1 MFRRTLPVLAAA
13 VAFAAAG
20 SAAPASAADGGSG
33 AGARVLDVMSFNI
46 HHAQGTDGVLDVERI
61 ARVVRGSG
69 ADVVGLQEVDHHYSA
84 RSEWA
89 DQSAELAEALGYHV
103 VFGANIDNAPPAGG
117 EHRVQYGTA
126 ILSRYPIT
134 ASDNTWLFRSPGQ
147 EQRGLLHATI
157 DVHGKKVEFYD
168 THLSASSQTDRL
180 RQTAQVVDLIGA
192 RKPGIL
198 VGDFNALPSA
208 PESQPL
214 QKAYTDAWARSPH
227 PRGDGATHPSEAPTA
242 RIDVVYTTGG
252 VIPLVTRVVGS
263 DPAAS
268 DHLPLLSKVL
278 VGP

>member
-1 MFRRTLPVLAAA
+1 MFRRTLSVA
-13 VAFAAAG
+13 VAVAVVALAAAG
-20 SAAPASAADGGSG
+20 SVAQASAASRPGP
-33 AGARVLDVMSFNI
+33 RVLDVMSFNI
-46 HHAQGTDGVLDVERI
+46 HHAQGTDDALDVPRI
-61 ARVVRGSG
+61 ARVVRENG
-69 ADVVGLQEVDHHYSA
+69 ADVVGLQEVDNHYSG

-103 VFGANIDNAPPAGG
+103 VFGANIDNAPPAGS
-117 EHRVQYGTA
+117 EHRVRYGTA

-134 ASDNTWLFRSPGQ
+134 ASENTWLYNSPGQ

-157 DVHGKKVEFYD
+157 DVRGSAVEFYN
-168 THLSASSQTDRL
+168 THLAASSQTDRL

-198 VGDFNALPSA
+198 VGDFNALPTA

-214 QKAYTDAWARSPH
+214 RKAYTDAWARSPH
-227 PRGDGATHPSEAPTA
+227 SRGDGATYPAEAPTE
-242 RIDVVYTTGG
+242 RIDAIYTTRKAT
-252 VIPLVTRVVGS
+252 PLLTRVVS
-263 DPAAS
+263 TDPAAS